1 MSSDEL
7 LNAMK
12 ELTGSMKEFLKVQ
25 EKDYTD
31 KKAENEAVIAAEK
44 KSTEL
49 AAKQKIRQ
57 VEEDK
62 RRKEQDKLL
71 DRQKRNSSSSSMSK
85 NPFTAKEKN
94 ITLTSKE
101 KKEYYNKN
109 PLTTQELQAGKKEG
123 LTLQQQIKRKKD
135 GASTRQKR
143 MLARDRRILS
153 AKKEK
158 EAQNPKQQEEIEN
171 QKLQSQLNRMNHPN
185 YNVKPKGRVGNKV
198 AEVANKF
205 KNNKRLKPNWKDNL
219 KDSLDYSESLS
230 PKNIKAQNKRMKDF
244 LQRKP

>member
-12 ELTGSMKEFLKVQ
+12 ELNGSMKQFLAIQ

-31 KKAENEAVIAAEK
+31 KKAENEAVVAAGK
-44 KSTEL
+44 KTTAL

-85 NPFTAKEKN
+85 NPFTAQEKN
-94 ITLTSKE
+94 LKVTSKE
-101 KKEYYNKN
+101 KK
-109 PLTTQELQAGKKEG
+109 
-123 LTLQQQIKRKKD
+123 D
-135 GASTRQKR
+135 GMSNSGKR
-143 MLARDRRILS
+143 MLARNRRILS

-158 EAQNPKQQEEIEN
+158 EAQNPKQQEEIDN

-185 YNVKPKGRVGNKV
+185 YNAKPKGRVGNKV

-205 KNNKRLKPNWKDNL
+205 KNNKRLKNWKDAF
-219 KDSLDYSESLS
+219 DYSESVS
-230 PKNIKAQNKRMKDF
+230 PKNIKAQNKAVKDNLKNK